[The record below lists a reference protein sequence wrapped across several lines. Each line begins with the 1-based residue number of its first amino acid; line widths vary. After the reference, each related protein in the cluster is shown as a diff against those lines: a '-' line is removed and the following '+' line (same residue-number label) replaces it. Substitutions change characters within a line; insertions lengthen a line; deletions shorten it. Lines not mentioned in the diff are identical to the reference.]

1 MRGTPLAQSSSHDGP
16 SLEELAK
23 TGVKVE
29 VLQQLMPSGEDGSGL
44 TKLIQ
49 LGQVTMRGEDLTG
62 QLMVIDIH
70 LITKL

>member
-1 MRGTPLAQSSSHDGP
+1 MRGTPLAQSLSHDGP

-49 LGQVTMRGEDLTG
+49 LDQVTMRGEDLTG

-70 LITKL
+70 LIIKL